1 MSLLVIFYVLALRV
15 VDNFSSDEA
24 RPRAR
29 TLPDLPVTR
38 SDAAGKIVGGSSGRR
53 PEVIAFAVTE
63 AGAT

>member
-15 VDNFSSDEA
+15 VDNFSRDEA

-29 TLPDLPVTR
+29 TLPDLPMTR
-38 SDAAGKIVGGSSGRR
+38 SEASRKIVGGSSGRR
-53 PEVIAFAVTE
+53 RGVIAFAVTE